1 VTQAAVSLMHTAAR
15 SVLCRTVC
23 VALLLTQLTACMT
36 WRPVPAAQAG
46 TEPIARA
53 RLRLR
58 SGAELSLRDVSVR
71 SDSAVGYTAGPRD
84 RRAVPITDVASIE
97 RRQLSVG
104 RTAGVVVG
112 AAAVTTIVAFGL
124 AMRDLSNS
132 INAVPA
138 PRVP

>member
-1 VTQAAVSLMHTAAR
+1 MLPASRAS
-15 SVLCRTVC
+15 LCRTVC
-23 VALLLTQLTACMT
+23 AAFVLTQLAACMT
-36 WRPVPAAQAG
+36 WRPVPATSDQPAD
-46 TEPIARA
+46 TEAIARA

-58 SGAELSLRDVSVR
+58 SGAELSLRDVRVRNDSV
-71 SDSAVGYTAGPRD
+71 VGYAGDPRE
-84 RRAVPITDVASIE
+84 RRAFPVTDVASIE

-112 AAAVTTIVAFGL
+112 AVAVTTVVAFGL
-124 AMRDLSNS
+124 AMRDLGNS